1 MALEIT
7 TRNRRL
13 TVQIAS
19 RVAENRM
26 ISKFIRVP
34 AQNMLKDLNHAY
46 MLETPC
52 ISANEHQQERA

>member
-1 MALEIT
+1 
-7 TRNRRL
+7 
-13 TVQIAS
+13 VQIAS